1 MRPSLIASTLL
12 TALVIGAGAPAY
24 AKGDKLLVQDLV
36 AQGVETHEAAAITT
50 AVCHHVSKSAKYETL
65 CGDDLRNMMRFGAL
79 SASFDGC
86 AEESCYAGMAKALEA
101 RFVVS
106 GKVGKLGKLYVLSL
120 SMFDTQTGKPSG
132 RAEIKAGSIE
142 QLHTD
147 AAEAVSA
154 LFTGR

>member
-1 MRPSLIASTLL
+1 MRLTLIASTLL
-12 TALVIGAGAPAY
+12 TALAATATPAL
-24 AKGDKLLVQDLV
+24 AKGPKLLVQDLV
-36 AQGVETHEAAAITT
+36 AQGVEAHEAAAITT
-50 AVCHHVSKSAKYETL
+50 AVCSKVAKVKKYETL

-86 AEESCYAGMAKALEA
+86 ADSECYAGMAKALEA

-120 SMFDTQTGKPSG
+120 SMFDTKTGKPSG
-132 RAEIKAGSIE
+132 RAEIKAGSVE

-147 AAEAVSA
+147 AGEAVSA